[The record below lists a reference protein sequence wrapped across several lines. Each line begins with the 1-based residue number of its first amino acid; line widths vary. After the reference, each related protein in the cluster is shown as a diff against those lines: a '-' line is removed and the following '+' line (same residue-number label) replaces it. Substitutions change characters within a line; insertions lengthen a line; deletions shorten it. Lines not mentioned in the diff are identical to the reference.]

1 MTSLSS
7 LPARGRSSP
16 ICRRRRLPSIHSAHS
31 EETLRIRAYIESHRP
46 RSAVVV
52 GGGFIGL
59 EGAENLLH
67 AGVATT
73 LLQRSGQVLP
83 PLDWDMAQEVHS
95 YLRGQGLDL
104 RLNAGVQGFQE
115 MDGQFYTLVKDSAPI
130 PSDLVLLAIGVTPES
145 DLAREAGLTL
155 GAKGAIVVNEH
166 MVTSD
171 PDIYAVGDAVELTH
185 FVSGSKA
192 LIALAGPANRQGRI
206 AADHICGPGE
216 PLCRG
221 TGLLYHQAVPH
232 DGRLHRSERKG
243 RPGRWHPL

>member
-1 MTSLSS
+1 M
-7 LPARGRSSP
+7 
-16 ICRRRRLPSIHSAHS
+16 
-31 EETLRIRAYIESHRP
+31 EDTLRIRSYIESHRP

-95 YLRGQGLDL
+95 YLRGSG
-104 RLNAGVQGFQE
+104 AGPEAERRSAGFPG
-115 MDGQFYTLVKDSAPI
+115 DGWQFYTLVKDSAPI

-192 LIALAGPANRQGRI
+192 LIAPGPVRPTGRAASPPTISVAGR
-206 AADHICGPGE
+206 AAMPGHRA
-216 PLCRG
+216 PLSSSCS
-221 TGLLYHQAVPH
+221 T
-232 DGRLHRSERKG
+232 
-243 RPGRWHPL
+243 